1 MNAYYLHKP
10 DGTPTGVS
18 ACGKCGLVAGKGN
31 FDVSDKCCTCLECRE
46 PLGDDELRTRS
57 MYHPACTRARHAKI
71 ELARIEKAKLVE
83 DYDGPVYLE
92 GVGSGS
98 MGDGYFAN
106 LDELAEHLDLED
118 GARPEFAFCCT
129 SSRVINVNIDHIL
142 ESLTEDSYEGAYDD
156 LTGVDELA
164 IAVNK
169 FNDANESVISY
180 ETDYK
185 RKVRIPNA
193 EESQ

>member
-1 MNAYYLHKP
+1 MNAYILHKP
-10 DGTPTGVS
+10 DGTPTNAS
-18 ACGKCGLVAGKGN
+18 ACGKCGSIGYA
-31 FDVSDKCCTCLECRE
+31 FDVSEKCCSCFECRE
-46 PLGDDELRTRS
+46 PLGEAELKTRS
-57 MYHPACTRARHAKI
+57 FYHPACTRAREAKR
-71 ELARIEKAKLVE
+71 ELARVEKAELVE

-106 LDELAEHLDLED
+106 LDELSEHLDFED
-118 GARPEFAFCCT
+118 GERPEFAFCC
-129 SSRVINVNIDHIL
+129 RPAKVINVNIDHIL

-156 LTGVDELA
+156 LTGVEELA
-164 IAVNK
+164 AAADAFNK
-169 FNDANESVISY
+169 ANESVISY
-180 ETDYK
+180 DCDYK